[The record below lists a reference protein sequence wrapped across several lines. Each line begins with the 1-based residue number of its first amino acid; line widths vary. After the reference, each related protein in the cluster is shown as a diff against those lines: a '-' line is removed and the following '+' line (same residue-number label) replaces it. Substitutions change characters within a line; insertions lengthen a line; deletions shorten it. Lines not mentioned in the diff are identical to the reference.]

1 MATRVCHGPEVMR
14 QGQGQAG
21 MFSQQA
27 KAATGKV
34 RGLNAA
40 PKKSER
46 DLWHESFLELS
57 CTALH
62 AAVRPKVVQLHLIQA
77 GLEHKQPNPR
87 EGGEVGEPLQLTQ
100 VPDSLLQPFMA
111 LTG

>member
-1 MATRVCHGPEVMR
+1 MCQIGRDRVLTHKGAIPWYTSRMRRAGLVMATRVCHGPEVMR

-46 DLWHESFLELS
+46 DL
-57 CTALH
+57 
-62 AAVRPKVVQLHLIQA
+62 
-77 GLEHKQPNPR
+77 
-87 EGGEVGEPLQLTQ
+87 
-100 VPDSLLQPFMA
+100 
-111 LTG
+111 